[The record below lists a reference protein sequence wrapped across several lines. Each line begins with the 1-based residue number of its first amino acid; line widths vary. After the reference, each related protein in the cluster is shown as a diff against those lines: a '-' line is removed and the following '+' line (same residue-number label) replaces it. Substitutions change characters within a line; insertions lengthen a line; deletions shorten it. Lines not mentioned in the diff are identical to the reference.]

1 MRRNSVFALAFTLV
15 ILVAL
20 IPLTAGS
27 LRPKTDDQIDGLKHF
42 RSMEVITAK
51 NIWSEDWENS
61 SAWGES
67 SSPGTIGKLTL
78 NSSLAFSGNFSSTN
92 STNIAEIH
100 RDVSLSLDDDPSLD
114 ITLSVSSRVG
124 YGISFLGEY
133 PNGTLFITEND
144 GSYLQNRPGL
154 GRIERISVN
163 LMREAYLATGALP
176 PASSTVTEIVFY
188 LTTATDTRGDF
199 SMSILDITAYS
210 PQRLITSDWMTTAN
224 ALGLI
229 INLNS
234 LPSNETLF
242 QLIAGFY
249 ITGSSDLSYTLYF
262 VDGYSVIVQGGVY
275 RPKPLLTYE
284 IVPLR
289 VGLVSSAPPFYAKNG
304 TWSLSVVAQQGVITF
319 FQLDT
324 LAFRYTLENLQVA
337 GNLDPNLIRIALD
350 IYLLLLFVIPI
361 DTVVIL
367 KWLSKPEA

>member
-1 MRRNSVFALAFTLV
+1 
-15 ILVAL
+15 
-20 IPLTAGS
+20 
-27 LRPKTDDQIDGLKHF
+27 
-42 RSMEVITAK
+42 
-51 NIWSEDWENS
+51 
-61 SAWGES
+61 
-67 SSPGTIGKLTL
+67 
-78 NSSLAFSGNFSSTN
+78 
-92 STNIAEIH
+92 
-100 RDVSLSLDDDPSLD
+100 VSLSLDDDPLLD
-114 ITLSVSSRVG
+114 ISLSVSSRVS